1 MTYSLGG
8 GKEVATDHSLR
19 FSLKESV
26 WFQKGQEVEE
36 LLSISLDPDVE
47 IEELEYEVIVR
58 GQLDLTGE
66 YIARQDDSAFS
77 LRDLSPAKSIDYVET
92 REDGVNE
99 LVHSFPLEISIPR
112 NRVKQVEEL
121 YVSIEEFDYELK
133 ENGCL
138 QLLAD
143 VSISGL
149 CEGERIHNEVQE
161 EEVEREPEI
170 TVMNEEEVERAPEIA
185 VVNEEEVEREPEIT
199 VVNEDKT
206 QVEVE
211 EVTVHTESDGWE
223 DYAFEPFQLEAR
235 KEQELE
241 EEVEDLKEH
250 EEEEREEAKETTPQF
265 ELFGRKNFKKEKEKE
280 LQEEVE
286 AAYSQRDENALYLT
300 KLFTK
305 EPEEEFT
312 KLRMYFVQEGDTIE
326 SVAERYET
334 SVQHLHRLNQTD
346 EVYLTAGQIIYIPV
360 PRVKT
365 K

>member
-1 MTYSLGG
+1 MT
-8 GKEVATDHSLR
+8 TDHSLR

-47 IEELEYEVIVR
+47 IEELDHEVIVR

-66 YIARQDDSAFS
+66 YVARQDDSAYS
-77 LRDLSPAKSIDYVET
+77 LRDLSPAKSIDYVEA

-112 NRVKQVEEL
+112 NRVKVIEEL

-143 VSISGL
+143 ISITGL
-149 CEGERIHNEVQE
+149 CDEERIEDE
-161 EEVEREPEI
+161 EEETAYAELEDDAA
-170 TVMNEEEVERAPEIA
+170 EEYETRPT
-185 VVNEEEVEREPEIT
+185 P
-199 VVNEDKT
+199 
-206 QVEVE
+206 QVEE
-211 EVTVHTESDGWE
+211 PAYKESDEWE
-223 DYAFEPFQLEAR
+223 DYAFEPFQLEER
-235 KEQELE
+235 KEQE
-241 EEVEDLKEH
+241 V
-250 EEEEREEAKETTPQF
+250 EEEEIEEHEFVEREEEKETTPQF
-265 ELFGRKNFKKEKEKE
+265 ELFGRKDFKKEKEKKKK
-280 LQEEVE
+280 QEEQE
-286 AAYSQRDENALYLT
+286 EEAYSQRDENALYLT
-300 KLFTK
+300 KIFTK

-326 SVAERYET
+326 SVADRYET
-334 SVQHLHRLNQTD
+334 SVQNLYRVNQTED
-346 EVYLTAGQIIYIPV
+346 IYLTAGQIIYIPV
-360 PRVKT
+360 SRAKA

>member
-47 IEELEYEVIVR
+47 IEELDHEVIVR

-66 YIARQDDSAFS
+66 YVARQDDSAYS

-112 NRVKQVEEL
+112 NRVKVIEEL

-133 ENGCL
+133 EIGCL

-143 VSISGL
+143 ISITGL
-149 CEGERIHNEVQE
+149 CDEERIEDE
-161 EEVEREPEI
+161 EEEKETAYAEL
-170 TVMNEEEVERAPEIA
+170 EVDSAQ
-185 VVNEEEVEREPEIT
+185 
-199 VVNEDKT
+199 EDENRPT
-206 QVEVE
+206 PQVEE
-211 EVTVHTESDGWE
+211 PAYKESDEWE
-223 DYAFEPFQLEAR
+223 DYAFEPFQLEER
-235 KEQELE
+235 KEQE
-241 EEVEDLKEH
+241 V
-250 EEEEREEAKETTPQF
+250 EEEEIEEHEFVEREEEKETTPQF
-265 ELFGRKNFKKEKEKE
+265 ELFGRKDFKKEKAKK
-280 LQEEVE
+280 QEEQE
-286 AAYSQRDENALYLT
+286 EETYSQRDENALYLT

-334 SVQHLHRLNQTD
+334 SVQNLYRVNQTED
-346 EVYLTAGQIIYIPV
+346 IYLTTGQIIYIPV
-360 PRVKT
+360 SRAKA

>member
-66 YIARQDDSAFS
+66 YVARQDDSAFL

-143 VSISGL
+143 ISISGL
-149 CEGERIHNEVQE
+149 CEDERIQNEMQE
-161 EEVEREPEI
+161 EEIEHLEVARI
-170 TVMNEEEVERAPEIA
+170 EEAK
-185 VVNEEEVEREPEIT
+185 VVD
-199 VVNEDKT
+199 EDKAPA
-206 QVEVE
+206 EVE

-223 DYAFEPFQLEAR
+223 DYAFEPFQLEER

-241 EEVEDLKEH
+241 EVEDLEEP
-250 EEEEREEAKETTPQF
+250 EEEEREEVAKETTPQF
-265 ELFGRKNFKKEKEKE
+265 ELFGRKDFKKEKEKKVE
-280 LQEEVE
+280 EEVE
-286 AAYSQRDENALYLT
+286 SAYSQRDENALYLT
-300 KLFTK
+300 KLFSK

-334 SVQHLHRLNQTD
+334 SVQHLHRVNKTD

>member
-47 IEELEYEVIVR
+47 IEELDHEVIVR

-66 YIARQDDSAFS
+66 YVARQDDSAYS

-112 NRVKQVEEL
+112 NRVKVIEEL

-143 VSISGL
+143 ISITGL
-149 CEGERIHNEVQE
+149 CDEERIEDEEEETAYAELEVDSAQE
-161 EEVEREPEI
+161 EENRP
-170 TVMNEEEVERAPEIA
+170 TPH
-185 VVNEEEVEREPEIT
+185 
-199 VVNEDKT
+199 
-206 QVEVE
+206 VE
-211 EVTVHTESDGWE
+211 EPAYKESDEWE
-223 DYAFEPFQLEAR
+223 DYAFEPFQLEER
-235 KEQELE
+235 KEQE
-241 EEVEDLKEH
+241 V
-250 EEEEREEAKETTPQF
+250 EEEEIEEHEFVEREEDIETTPQF
-265 ELFGRKNFKKEKEKE
+265 ELFGRKDFKKEHAKK
-280 LQEEVE
+280 QEEQE
-286 AAYSQRDENALYLT
+286 EETYSQRDENALYLT

-334 SVQHLHRLNQTD
+334 SVQNLYRVNQTED
-346 EVYLTAGQIIYIPV
+346 IYLTTGQIIYIPV
-360 PRVKT
+360 SRAKA

>member
-1 MTYSLGG
+1 M
-8 GKEVATDHSLR
+8 AADHSLR

-47 IEELEYEVIVR
+47 IEELDHEVIVR

-66 YIARQDDSAFS
+66 YVARKDDSAYS
-77 LRDLSPAKSIDYVET
+77 LRELSSAKSIDYVET

-112 NRVKQVEEL
+112 NRVKVIEEL

-143 VSISGL
+143 ISITGL
-149 CEGERIHNEVQE
+149 CDEERS
-161 EEVEREPEI
+161 
-170 TVMNEEEVERAPEIA
+170 
-185 VVNEEEVEREPEIT
+185 
-199 VVNEDKT
+199 ED
-206 QVEVE
+206 EVE
-211 EVTVHTESDGWE
+211 EEETVYAELEEDSAQEDENRPVPHVEEPAYKESDEWE
-223 DYAFEPFQLEAR
+223 DYAFEPFQLEER

-241 EEVEDLKEH
+241 EEKIEEH
-250 EEEEREEAKETTPQF
+250 EFVEREEGQETTPQF
-265 ELFGRKNFKKEKEKE
+265 ELFGRKDFKKEKAKK
-280 LQEEVE
+280 QEEQE
-286 AAYSQRDENALYLT
+286 EEYSQRDENALYLT

-326 SVAERYET
+326 SIADRYET
-334 SVQHLHRLNQTD
+334 SVQNLYRVNQTED
-346 EVYLTAGQIIYIPV
+346 IFLNTGQIIYIPV
-360 PRVKT
+360 SRVKT

>member
-8 GKEVATDHSLR
+8 GKEVAADHSLR

-47 IEELEYEVIVR
+47 IEELDHEVIVR

-66 YIARQDDSAFS
+66 YVARQDDSAYS

-112 NRVKQVEEL
+112 NRVKVIEEL

-143 VSISGL
+143 ISITGL
-149 CEGERIHNEVQE
+149 CDEERS
-161 EEVEREPEI
+161 
-170 TVMNEEEVERAPEIA
+170 
-185 VVNEEEVEREPEIT
+185 
-199 VVNEDKT
+199 ED
-206 QVEVE
+206 EVE
-211 EVTVHTESDGWE
+211 EEEEETVYAELEEDSAQEDENRPAPHVEEPAYKESDEWE
-223 DYAFEPFQLEAR
+223 DYAFEPFQLEER

-241 EEVEDLKEH
+241 EEKIEEH
-250 EEEEREEAKETTPQF
+250 EFVEREEEQETTPQF
-265 ELFGRKNFKKEKEKE
+265 ELFGRKDFKKEKAKK
-280 LQEEVE
+280 QEEQE
-286 AAYSQRDENALYLT
+286 EEYSQRDENALYLT

-326 SVAERYET
+326 SIADRYET
-334 SVQHLHRLNQTD
+334 SVQNLYRVNQTED
-346 EVYLTAGQIIYIPV
+346 IFLNTGQIIYIPV
-360 PRVKT
+360 SRVKT

>member
-47 IEELEYEVIVR
+47 IEELDHEVIVR

-66 YIARQDDSAFS
+66 YVARQDDSAYS

-112 NRVKQVEEL
+112 NRVKVIEEL

-143 VSISGL
+143 ISITGL
-149 CEGERIHNEVQE
+149 CDEERIEDE
-161 EEVEREPEI
+161 EE
-170 TVMNEEEVERAPEIA
+170 EEETAYAEL
-185 VVNEEEVEREPEIT
+185 EEDSAQEYETRPT
-199 VVNEDKT
+199 P
-206 QVEVE
+206 QVEE
-211 EVTVHTESDGWE
+211 PAYKESDEWE
-223 DYAFEPFQLEAR
+223 DYAFEPFQLEER
-235 KEQELE
+235 KEQE
-241 EEVEDLKEH
+241 V
-250 EEEEREEAKETTPQF
+250 EEEEIEEHEFVEREEEQETTPQF
-265 ELFGRKNFKKEKEKE
+265 ELFGRKDFKKEKAKK
-280 LQEEVE
+280 QEEQE
-286 AAYSQRDENALYLT
+286 EETYSQRDENALYLT

-326 SVAERYET
+326 SVADRYET
-334 SVQHLHRLNQTD
+334 SVQNLYRVNQTED
-346 EVYLTAGQIIYIPV
+346 IYLTAGQIIYIPV
-360 PRVKT
+360 SRAKA

>member
-1 MTYSLGG
+1 M
-8 GKEVATDHSLR
+8 AADHSLR

-26 WFQKGQEVEE
+26 WFQKGQEVDE

-47 IEELEYEVIVR
+47 IEELDHEVIVR

-66 YIARQDDSAFS
+66 YVARQDDSAYS
-77 LRDLSPAKSIDYVET
+77 LRELSPAKSIDYVET
-92 REDGVNE
+92 KEDGVNE

-112 NRVKQVEEL
+112 NRVKVIEEL

-143 VSISGL
+143 ISITGL
-149 CEGERIHNEVQE
+149 CDEERSEDE
-161 EEVEREPEI
+161 EE
-170 TVMNEEEVERAPEIA
+170 TVYADLEEDSAQEDENRPAPH
-185 VVNEEEVEREPEIT
+185 
-199 VVNEDKT
+199 
-206 QVEVE
+206 VE
-211 EVTVHTESDGWE
+211 EPKYKESDEWE
-223 DYAFEPFQLEAR
+223 DYAFEPFQLEER

-241 EEVEDLKEH
+241 EEKIEEH
-250 EEEEREEAKETTPQF
+250 EFVEREEEQETTPQF
-265 ELFGRKNFKKEKEKE
+265 ELFGRKDFKKEKAKK
-280 LQEEVE
+280 QEEQE
-286 AAYSQRDENALYLT
+286 EEYSQRDENALYLT

-326 SVAERYET
+326 SIADRYET
-334 SVQHLHRLNQTD
+334 SVQNLYRVNQTED
-346 EVYLTAGQIIYIPV
+346 IFLNTGQIIYIPV
-360 PRVKT
+360 SRVKA

>member
-47 IEELEYEVIVR
+47 IEELDHEVIVR

-66 YIARQDDSAFS
+66 YVARQDDSAYS

-112 NRVKQVEEL
+112 NRVKVIEEL

-143 VSISGL
+143 ISITGL
-149 CEGERIHNEVQE
+149 CDEERIEDE
-161 EEVEREPEI
+161 EE
-170 TVMNEEEVERAPEIA
+170 EEETAYAEL
-185 VVNEEEVEREPEIT
+185 EVDSAQ
-199 VVNEDKT
+199 EDENRPT
-206 QVEVE
+206 PQVEE
-211 EVTVHTESDGWE
+211 PAYKESDEWE
-223 DYAFEPFQLEAR
+223 DYAFEPFQLEER
-235 KEQELE
+235 KEQE
-241 EEVEDLKEH
+241 V
-250 EEEEREEAKETTPQF
+250 EEEEIEEHEFVEREEEKETTPQF
-265 ELFGRKNFKKEKEKE
+265 ELFGRKDFKKEKAKKLEE
-280 LQEEVE
+280 QEEE
-286 AAYSQRDENALYLT
+286 TYSQRDENALYLT

-334 SVQHLHRLNQTD
+334 SVQNLYRVNQTED
-346 EVYLTAGQIIYIPV
+346 IYLTTGQIIYIPV
-360 PRVKT
+360 SRAKA

>member
-47 IEELEYEVIVR
+47 IEELDHEVIVR

-66 YIARQDDSAFS
+66 YVARQDDSAYS

-112 NRVKQVEEL
+112 NRVKVIEEL

-143 VSISGL
+143 ISITGL
-149 CEGERIHNEVQE
+149 CDEERIEDE
-161 EEVEREPEI
+161 EE
-170 TVMNEEEVERAPEIA
+170 EEETAYAEL
-185 VVNEEEVEREPEIT
+185 
-199 VVNEDKT
+199 EDDSAQEDENRPT
-206 QVEVE
+206 PQVEE
-211 EVTVHTESDGWE
+211 PAYKESDEWE
-223 DYAFEPFQLEAR
+223 DYAFEPFQLEER
-235 KEQELE
+235 KEQE
-241 EEVEDLKEH
+241 V
-250 EEEEREEAKETTPQF
+250 EEEEIEEHEFVEREEEKETTPQF
-265 ELFGRKNFKKEKEKE
+265 ELFGRKDFKKEKAKK
-280 LQEEVE
+280 QEEQE
-286 AAYSQRDENALYLT
+286 EETYSQRDENALYLT

-334 SVQHLHRLNQTD
+334 SVQNLYRVNQTED
-346 EVYLTAGQIIYIPV
+346 IYLTTGQIIYIPV
-360 PRVKT
+360 SRAKA

>member
-36 LLSISLDPDVE
+36 LLAISLDPDVE
-47 IEELEYEVIVR
+47 IEELDHEVIVR

-66 YIARQDDSAFS
+66 YVARQDDSAYS

-92 REDGVNE
+92 REDGINE

-112 NRVKQVEEL
+112 NRVKVIEEL

-143 VSISGL
+143 ISITGL
-149 CEGERIHNEVQE
+149 CDEERIEDE
-161 EEVEREPEI
+161 EE
-170 TVMNEEEVERAPEIA
+170 EEEKETAYAEL
-185 VVNEEEVEREPEIT
+185 EVDSAQ
-199 VVNEDKT
+199 EDENRPT
-206 QVEVE
+206 PQVEE
-211 EVTVHTESDGWE
+211 PAYKESDEWE
-223 DYAFEPFQLEAR
+223 DYAFEPFKLEER
-235 KEQELE
+235 KEQE
-241 EEVEDLKEH
+241 V
-250 EEEEREEAKETTPQF
+250 EEEEIEEHEFVEREEEKETTPQF
-265 ELFGRKNFKKEKEKE
+265 ELFGRKDFKKEKAKK
-280 LQEEVE
+280 QEEQE
-286 AAYSQRDENALYLT
+286 EETYSQRDENALYLT

-334 SVQHLHRLNQTD
+334 SVQNLYRVNQTED
-346 EVYLTAGQIIYIPV
+346 IYLTTGQIIYIPV
-360 PRVKT
+360 PRAKA

>member
-47 IEELEYEVIVR
+47 IEELDHEVIVR

-66 YIARQDDSAFS
+66 YVARQDDSAYS
-77 LRDLSPAKSIDYVET
+77 LRELSPAKAIDYVET
-92 REDGVNE
+92 RADGVNE

-112 NRVKQVEEL
+112 NRVKVIEEL
-121 YVSIEEFDYELK
+121 YVSIEEFDYELR

-143 VSISGL
+143 ISITGL
-149 CEGERIHNEVQE
+149 CDEERTEDE
-161 EEVEREPEI
+161 EEE
-170 TVMNEEEVERAPEIA
+170 TVYAELEADSAEEDESRPAPHEEVPAY
-185 VVNEEEVEREPEIT
+185 
-199 VVNEDKT
+199 K
-206 QVEVE
+206 
-211 EVTVHTESDGWE
+211 ESDGWE
-223 DYAFEPFQLEAR
+223 DYAFEPFQLEER
-235 KEQELE
+235 KEQEI
-241 EEVEDLKEH
+241 
-250 EEEEREEAKETTPQF
+250 EEEELEEHELVEREEEQEKTPQF
-265 ELFGRKNFKKEKEKE
+265 ELFGRKNFKKEKAKK
-280 LQEEVE
+280 QEEPE
-286 AAYSQRDENALYLT
+286 EEAYSQRDENALYLT

-334 SVQHLHRLNQTD
+334 TVQSLYRVNQSED
-346 EVYLTAGQIIYIPV
+346 IYLTTGQIIYIPV
-360 PRVKT
+360 SKATVK
-365 K
+365 

>member
-1 MTYSLGG
+1 M
-8 GKEVATDHSLR
+8 ATDHSLR

-47 IEELEYEVIVR
+47 IEELDHEVIVR

-66 YIARQDDSAFS
+66 YVARQDDSAYS

-112 NRVKQVEEL
+112 NRVKVIEEL

-143 VSISGL
+143 ISITGL
-149 CEGERIHNEVQE
+149 CDEERIEDEEEETAYAELEVDSVQE
-161 EEVEREPEI
+161 DENRPTPYLEEP
-170 TVMNEEEVERAPEIA
+170 AY
-185 VVNEEEVEREPEIT
+185 
-199 VVNEDKT
+199 K
-206 QVEVE
+206 
-211 EVTVHTESDGWE
+211 ESDEWE
-223 DYAFEPFQLEAR
+223 DYAFEPFQLEER
-235 KEQELE
+235 KEQEVE
-241 EEVEDLKEH
+241 EEGIEEH
-250 EEEEREEAKETTPQF
+250 EFVAREEEKETTPQF
-265 ELFGRKNFKKEKEKE
+265 ELFGRKDFKKEKAKK
-280 LQEEVE
+280 QEEQE
-286 AAYSQRDENALYLT
+286 EETYSQRDENALYLT

-326 SVAERYET
+326 SVADRYET
-334 SVQHLHRLNQTD
+334 SVQNLYRVNQTED
-346 EVYLTAGQIIYIPV
+346 IYLTTGQIIYIPV
-360 PRVKT
+360 SRT
-365 K
+365 KAK

>member
-47 IEELEYEVIVR
+47 IEELDHEVIVR

-66 YIARQDDSAFS
+66 YVARQDDSAYS

-112 NRVKQVEEL
+112 NRVKVIEEL

-143 VSISGL
+143 ISITGL
-149 CEGERIHNEVQE
+149 CDEERIEDEEEEEETAYAELEVDSAQE
-161 EEVEREPEI
+161 EENRP
-170 TVMNEEEVERAPEIA
+170 TPH
-185 VVNEEEVEREPEIT
+185 
-199 VVNEDKT
+199 
-206 QVEVE
+206 VE
-211 EVTVHTESDGWE
+211 EPAYKESDEWE
-223 DYAFEPFQLEAR
+223 DYAFEPFQLEER
-235 KEQELE
+235 KEQE
-241 EEVEDLKEH
+241 V
-250 EEEEREEAKETTPQF
+250 EEEEIEEHEFVEREEDIETTPQF
-265 ELFGRKNFKKEKEKE
+265 ELFGRKDFKKEHAKK
-280 LQEEVE
+280 QEEQE
-286 AAYSQRDENALYLT
+286 EETYSQRDENALYLT

-334 SVQHLHRLNQTD
+334 SVQNLYRVNQTED
-346 EVYLTAGQIIYIPV
+346 IYLTTGQIIYIPV
-360 PRVKT
+360 SRAKA

>member
-1 MTYSLGG
+1 M
-8 GKEVATDHSLR
+8 ATDHSLR

-47 IEELEYEVIVR
+47 IEELDHEVIVR

-66 YIARQDDSAFS
+66 YVARQDDSAYS

-112 NRVKQVEEL
+112 NRVKVIEEL

-143 VSISGL
+143 ISITGL
-149 CEGERIHNEVQE
+149 CDEERIEYE
-161 EEVEREPEI
+161 EEETAYAEL
-170 TVMNEEEVERAPEIA
+170 
-185 VVNEEEVEREPEIT
+185 
-199 VVNEDKT
+199 EDDSEQEDENRPT
-206 QVEVE
+206 PQVEE
-211 EVTVHTESDGWE
+211 PAYKESDEWE
-223 DYAFEPFQLEAR
+223 DYAFEPFQLEER
-235 KEQELE
+235 KEQE
-241 EEVEDLKEH
+241 V
-250 EEEEREEAKETTPQF
+250 EEEEIEEHEFVEREEEKETTPQF
-265 ELFGRKNFKKEKEKE
+265 ELFGRKDFKKEKAKK
-280 LQEEVE
+280 QEEQE
-286 AAYSQRDENALYLT
+286 EETYSQRDENALYLT

-334 SVQHLHRLNQTD
+334 SVQNLYRVNQTED
-346 EVYLTAGQIIYIPV
+346 IYLTTGQIIYIPV
-360 PRVKT
+360 SRAKA

>member
-8 GKEVATDHSLR
+8 GKEVTTDHSLR

-47 IEELEYEVIVR
+47 IEELDYEVIVR

-66 YIARQDDSAFS
+66 YVARQDDSEFS
-77 LRDLSPAKSIDYVET
+77 FRELSPAKAIDYVET

-112 NRVKQVEEL
+112 NRVKQIEEL

-143 VSISGL
+143 ISISGL
-149 CEGERIHNEVQE
+149 CDEERVPDEM
-161 EEVEREPEI
+161 EEVEIEYAEVKREQEI
-170 TVMNEEEVERAPEIA
+170 KAIDEEKTSVEA
-185 VVNEEEVEREPEIT
+185 
-199 VVNEDKT
+199 
-206 QVEVE
+206 E
-211 EVTVHTESDGWE
+211 EVTLYTESNGWE
-223 DYAFEPFQLEAR
+223 DYAFEPFQLEER

-241 EEVEDLKEH
+241 EEAEQET
-250 EEEEREEAKETTPQF
+250 EQEEREKEQEVTPQF
-265 ELFGRKNFKKEKEKE
+265 ELFGRKGFKKEQVEKVKEE
-280 LQEEVE
+280 QEEPS
-286 AAYSQRDENALYLT
+286 YSQRDENALYLT

-305 EPEEEFT
+305 EPQEEFT

-334 SVQHLHRLNQTD
+334 SVQHLHRINQTD
-346 EVYLTAGQIIYIPV
+346 DIYLTAGQVIYIPV
-360 PRVKT
+360 SKAKVK
-365 K
+365 

>member
-8 GKEVATDHSLR
+8 GKEVAIDHSLR

-47 IEELEYEVIVR
+47 IEELDHEVIVR

-66 YIARQDDSAFS
+66 YVARQDDSAYS
-77 LRDLSPAKSIDYVET
+77 LRELSPAKSIDYVET

-112 NRVKQVEEL
+112 NRVKVIEEL

-143 VSISGL
+143 ISITGL
-149 CEGERIHNEVQE
+149 CDEERIEDE
-161 EEVEREPEI
+161 EEETAYAELEVDSA
-170 TVMNEEEVERAPEIA
+170 EEDENRPT
-185 VVNEEEVEREPEIT
+185 PH
-199 VVNEDKT
+199 
-206 QVEVE
+206 VE
-211 EVTVHTESDGWE
+211 EPAYKESDEWE
-223 DYAFEPFQLEAR
+223 DYAFEPFQLEER
-235 KEQELE
+235 KEQE
-241 EEVEDLKEH
+241 V
-250 EEEEREEAKETTPQF
+250 EEEELEEYEFAGREEEQETTPQF
-265 ELFGRKNFKKEKEKE
+265 ELFGRKDFKKEKAKK
-280 LQEEVE
+280 QEEQEE

-300 KLFTK
+300 KIFTK

-334 SVQHLHRLNQTD
+334 SIQNLYRVNQTED
-346 EVYLTAGQIIYIPV
+346 IYLTTGQIIYIPV
-360 PRVKT
+360 SKA
-365 K
+365 KAK

>member
-47 IEELEYEVIVR
+47 IEELDHEVIVR

-66 YIARQDDSAFS
+66 YVARQDDSAYS

-112 NRVKQVEEL
+112 NRVKVIEEL

-143 VSISGL
+143 ISITGL
-149 CEGERIHNEVQE
+149 CDEERIEDE
-161 EEVEREPEI
+161 EEETAYVEL
-170 TVMNEEEVERAPEIA
+170 EVDSAQ
-185 VVNEEEVEREPEIT
+185 
-199 VVNEDKT
+199 EDENRPT
-206 QVEVE
+206 PQVEE
-211 EVTVHTESDGWE
+211 PAYKESDEWE
-223 DYAFEPFQLEAR
+223 DYAFEPFQLEER
-235 KEQELE
+235 KEQE
-241 EEVEDLKEH
+241 V
-250 EEEEREEAKETTPQF
+250 EEEEIEEHEFVEREEEKETTPQF
-265 ELFGRKNFKKEKEKE
+265 ELFGRKDFKKEKAKK
-280 LQEEVE
+280 QEEQE
-286 AAYSQRDENALYLT
+286 EETYSQRDENALYLT

-334 SVQHLHRLNQTD
+334 SVQNLYRVNQTED
-346 EVYLTAGQIIYIPV
+346 IYLTTGQIIYIPV
-360 PRVKT
+360 SRAKA

>member
-47 IEELEYEVIVR
+47 IEELDHEVIVR

-66 YIARQDDSAFS
+66 YVARQDDSAYS

-112 NRVKQVEEL
+112 NRVKVIEEL

-143 VSISGL
+143 ISITGL
-149 CEGERIHNEVQE
+149 CDEERIEDE
-161 EEVEREPEI
+161 EEEAAYTELE
-170 TVMNEEEVERAPEIA
+170 ADSA
-185 VVNEEEVEREPEIT
+185 Q
-199 VVNEDKT
+199 ED
-206 QVEVE
+206 ENRPAMHVE
-211 EVTVHTESDGWE
+211 EPVYKESDEWE
-223 DYAFEPFQLEAR
+223 DYAFEPFQLEER
-235 KEQELE
+235 KEQE
-241 EEVEDLKEH
+241 V
-250 EEEEREEAKETTPQF
+250 EEEEIEEHEFVEREEEKESTPQF
-265 ELFGRKNFKKEKEKE
+265 ELFGRKDFKKEKAKK
-280 LQEEVE
+280 QEEQE
-286 AAYSQRDENALYLT
+286 EETYSQRDENALYLT
-300 KLFTK
+300 KIFTK

-326 SVAERYET
+326 SVADRYET
-334 SVQHLHRLNQTD
+334 SVQNLYRVNQTED
-346 EVYLTAGQIIYIPV
+346 IYLTAGQIIYIPV
-360 PRVKT
+360 SRAKA

>member
-8 GKEVATDHSLR
+8 GKEVAADHSLR

-26 WFQKGQEVEE
+26 WFQKGQEVDE

-47 IEELEYEVIVR
+47 IEELDHEVIVR

-66 YIARQDDSAFS
+66 YVARQDDSAYS
-77 LRDLSPAKSIDYVET
+77 LRELSPAKSIDYVET

-112 NRVKQVEEL
+112 NRVKVIEEL

-143 VSISGL
+143 ISITGL
-149 CEGERIHNEVQE
+149 CDEERSEDE
-161 EEVEREPEI
+161 EE
-170 TVMNEEEVERAPEIA
+170 TVYADLEEDSAQEDENRPAPH
-185 VVNEEEVEREPEIT
+185 
-199 VVNEDKT
+199 
-206 QVEVE
+206 VE
-211 EVTVHTESDGWE
+211 EPTYKESDEWE
-223 DYAFEPFQLEAR
+223 DYAFEPFQLEER

-241 EEVEDLKEH
+241 EEKIEEH
-250 EEEEREEAKETTPQF
+250 EFVEREEEQETTPQF
-265 ELFGRKNFKKEKEKE
+265 ELFGRKDFKKEKAKK
-280 LQEEVE
+280 QEEQE
-286 AAYSQRDENALYLT
+286 EEYSQRDENALYLT

-326 SVAERYET
+326 SIADRYET
-334 SVQHLHRLNQTD
+334 SVQNLYRVNQTED
-346 EVYLTAGQIIYIPV
+346 IFLNMGQIIYIPV
-360 PRVKT
+360 SRVKA

>member
-47 IEELEYEVIVR
+47 IEELDHEVIVR

-66 YIARQDDSAFS
+66 YVARQDDSAYS

-112 NRVKQVEEL
+112 NRVKVIEEL

-143 VSISGL
+143 ISITGL
-149 CEGERIHNEVQE
+149 CDEERIEDE
-161 EEVEREPEI
+161 EE
-170 TVMNEEEVERAPEIA
+170 EEETAYVEL
-185 VVNEEEVEREPEIT
+185 EVDSAQ
-199 VVNEDKT
+199 EDENRPT
-206 QVEVE
+206 PQVEE
-211 EVTVHTESDGWE
+211 PAYKESDEWE
-223 DYAFEPFQLEAR
+223 DYAFEPFQLEER
-235 KEQELE
+235 KEQE
-241 EEVEDLKEH
+241 V
-250 EEEEREEAKETTPQF
+250 EEEEIEEHEFVEREEEKETTPQF
-265 ELFGRKNFKKEKEKE
+265 ELFGRKDFKKEKAKK
-280 LQEEVE
+280 QEEQE
-286 AAYSQRDENALYLT
+286 EETYSQRDENALYLT

-334 SVQHLHRLNQTD
+334 SVQNLYRVNQTED
-346 EVYLTAGQIIYIPV
+346 IYLTTGQIIYIPV
-360 PRVKT
+360 SRAKA

>member
-47 IEELEYEVIVR
+47 IEELDHEVIVR

-66 YIARQDDSAFS
+66 YVARQDDSDYS

-112 NRVKQVEEL
+112 NRVKVIEEL

-143 VSISGL
+143 ISITGL
-149 CEGERIHNEVQE
+149 CDEERIEDE
-161 EEVEREPEI
+161 EEETAYAEL
-170 TVMNEEEVERAPEIA
+170 
-185 VVNEEEVEREPEIT
+185 
-199 VVNEDKT
+199 EDDSAQEYET
-206 QVEVE
+206 RPTPQVEE
-211 EVTVHTESDGWE
+211 PAYKESDEWE
-223 DYAFEPFQLEAR
+223 DYAFEPFQLEER
-235 KEQELE
+235 KEQE
-241 EEVEDLKEH
+241 V
-250 EEEEREEAKETTPQF
+250 EEEEIEEHEFVEREEEKETTPQF
-265 ELFGRKNFKKEKEKE
+265 ELFGRKDFKKEQAKKQEV
-280 LQEEVE
+280 QEEE
-286 AAYSQRDENALYLT
+286 TYSQRDENALYLT

-334 SVQHLHRLNQTD
+334 SVQNLYRVNQTED
-346 EVYLTAGQIIYIPV
+346 IYLTTGQIIYIPV
-360 PRVKT
+360 SRAKT

>member
-1 MTYSLGG
+1 M
-8 GKEVATDHSLR
+8 ATDHSLR

-47 IEELEYEVIVR
+47 IEELDYEVIVR

-66 YIARQDDSAFS
+66 YVAKQDDSAFS
-77 LRDLSPAKSIDYVET
+77 LRELSPAKSIDYVET

-112 NRVKQVEEL
+112 NRVKHIEEL

-143 VSISGL
+143 ISISGL
-149 CEGERIHNEVQE
+149 YDEERVEEEAEAEEKQ
-161 EEVEREPEI
+161 EEVEREQ
-170 TVMNEEEVERAPEIA
+170 EVIA
-185 VVNEEEVEREPEIT
+185 VDEM
-199 VVNEDKT
+199 KT
-206 QVEVE
+206 PVPMEVE
-211 EVTVHTESDGWE
+211 EVPVHTEKDGWE
-223 DYAFEPFQLEAR
+223 DYAFEPFQLEER

-241 EEVEDLKEH
+241 EEEKDVQEVEEPI
-250 EEEEREEAKETTPQF
+250 EPIETKETAPQF
-265 ELFGRKNFKKEKEKE
+265 ELFGRKDFKKEKAKK
-280 LQEEVE
+280 LPEEE
-286 AAYSQRDENALYLT
+286 EETTYSQRDENALYLT

-312 KLRMYFVQEGDTIE
+312 KVRMYFVQEGDTIE

-334 SVQHLHRLNQTD
+334 SVQHLHRVNQTD
-346 EVYLTAGQIIYIPV
+346 DIYLTAGQVIYIPV
-360 PRVKT
+360 SKVKT

>member
-8 GKEVATDHSLR
+8 GKEVAADHSLR

-26 WFQKGQEVEE
+26 WFQKGQEVDE

-47 IEELEYEVIVR
+47 IEELDHEVIVR

-66 YIARQDDSAFS
+66 YVARQDDSAYS
-77 LRDLSPAKSIDYVET
+77 LRELSPAKSIDYVET

-112 NRVKQVEEL
+112 NRVKVIEEL

-143 VSISGL
+143 ISITGL
-149 CEGERIHNEVQE
+149 CDEERSEDE
-161 EEVEREPEI
+161 EE
-170 TVMNEEEVERAPEIA
+170 TVYADLEEDSAQEDENRPAPH
-185 VVNEEEVEREPEIT
+185 
-199 VVNEDKT
+199 
-206 QVEVE
+206 VE
-211 EVTVHTESDGWE
+211 EPKYKESDEWE
-223 DYAFEPFQLEAR
+223 DYAFEPFQLEER
-235 KEQELE
+235 KEEELE
-241 EEVEDLKEH
+241 EEKIEEH
-250 EEEEREEAKETTPQF
+250 EFVEREEEQETTPQF
-265 ELFGRKNFKKEKEKE
+265 ELFGRKDFKKEKAKK
-280 LQEEVE
+280 QEEQE
-286 AAYSQRDENALYLT
+286 EEYSQRDENALYLT

-326 SVAERYET
+326 SIADRYET
-334 SVQHLHRLNQTD
+334 SVQNLYRVNQTED
-346 EVYLTAGQIIYIPV
+346 IFLNTGQIIYIPV
-360 PRVKT
+360 SRVKA

>member
-8 GKEVATDHSLR
+8 GKEVAADHSLR

-26 WFQKGQEVEE
+26 WFQKGQEVDE

-47 IEELEYEVIVR
+47 IEELDHEVIVR

-66 YIARQDDSAFS
+66 YVAQKDDSAYS
-77 LRDLSPAKSIDYVET
+77 LRELSPAKSIDYVET

-112 NRVKQVEEL
+112 NRVKVIEEL

-143 VSISGL
+143 ISITGL
-149 CEGERIHNEVQE
+149 CDEERSEDEAE
-161 EEVEREPEI
+161 EEE
-170 TVMNEEEVERAPEIA
+170 TVYAELEEDSAQEDENRPAPH
-185 VVNEEEVEREPEIT
+185 
-199 VVNEDKT
+199 
-206 QVEVE
+206 VE
-211 EVTVHTESDGWE
+211 EPTYKESDEWE
-223 DYAFEPFQLEAR
+223 DYAFEPFQLEER

-241 EEVEDLKEH
+241 EEKIEEH
-250 EEEEREEAKETTPQF
+250 EFVEREAEQETTPQF
-265 ELFGRKNFKKEKEKE
+265 ELFGRKDFKKEKAKK
-280 LQEEVE
+280 QEEQE
-286 AAYSQRDENALYLT
+286 EEYSQRDENALYLT

-326 SVAERYET
+326 SIAERYET
-334 SVQHLHRLNQTD
+334 SVQNVYRVNQTED
-346 EVYLTAGQIIYIPV
+346 IFLNTGQIIYIPV
-360 PRVKT
+360 SRVKA

>member
-47 IEELEYEVIVR
+47 IEELDHEVIVK

-66 YIARQDDSAFS
+66 YVARQDDSAYS

-112 NRVKQVEEL
+112 NRVKVIEEL

-143 VSISGL
+143 ISITGL
-149 CEGERIHNEVQE
+149 CDEERIEDE
-161 EEVEREPEI
+161 EEEKETAYAEL
-170 TVMNEEEVERAPEIA
+170 EVDSAQ
-185 VVNEEEVEREPEIT
+185 
-199 VVNEDKT
+199 EDENRPT
-206 QVEVE
+206 PQVEE
-211 EVTVHTESDGWE
+211 PAYKESDEWE
-223 DYAFEPFQLEAR
+223 DYAFEPFQLEER
-235 KEQELE
+235 KEQE
-241 EEVEDLKEH
+241 V
-250 EEEEREEAKETTPQF
+250 EEEEIEEHEFVEREEEKETTPQF
-265 ELFGRKNFKKEKEKE
+265 ELFGRKDFKKEKAKK
-280 LQEEVE
+280 QEEQE
-286 AAYSQRDENALYLT
+286 EETYSQRDENALYLT

-334 SVQHLHRLNQTD
+334 SVQNLYRVNQTED
-346 EVYLTAGQIIYIPV
+346 IYLTTGQIIYIPV
-360 PRVKT
+360 SRAKA

>member
-47 IEELEYEVIVR
+47 IEELDHEVIVR

-66 YIARQDDSAFS
+66 YVARQDDSAYS

-112 NRVKQVEEL
+112 NRVKVIEEL

-143 VSISGL
+143 ISITGL
-149 CEGERIHNEVQE
+149 CDEERIEDE
-161 EEVEREPEI
+161 EEETAYAELEDDSA
-170 TVMNEEEVERAPEIA
+170 EEYETRPT
-185 VVNEEEVEREPEIT
+185 PH
-199 VVNEDKT
+199 
-206 QVEVE
+206 VE
-211 EVTVHTESDGWE
+211 EPTYKESDEWE
-223 DYAFEPFQLEAR
+223 DYAFEPFQLEER
-235 KEQELE
+235 KEQE
-241 EEVEDLKEH
+241 V
-250 EEEEREEAKETTPQF
+250 EEEEIEEHEFVEREEEKETTPQF
-265 ELFGRKNFKKEKEKE
+265 ELFGRKDFKKEKEKKKK
-280 LQEEVE
+280 QEEQE
-286 AAYSQRDENALYLT
+286 EEAYSQRDENALYLT

-326 SVAERYET
+326 SVADRYET
-334 SVQHLHRLNQTD
+334 SVQNLYRVNQTED
-346 EVYLTAGQIIYIPV
+346 IYLTAGQIIYIPV
-360 PRVKT
+360 SRAKA

>member
-1 MTYSLGG
+1 M
-8 GKEVATDHSLR
+8 ATDHSLR

-47 IEELEYEVIVR
+47 IEELDHEVIVR

-66 YIARQDDSAFS
+66 YVARQDDSAYS
-77 LRDLSPAKSIDYVET
+77 LRDLSSAKSIDYVET

-112 NRVKQVEEL
+112 NRVKVIEEL

-143 VSISGL
+143 ISITGL
-149 CEGERIHNEVQE
+149 CDEERIEDE
-161 EEVEREPEI
+161 EEEKETAYAEL
-170 TVMNEEEVERAPEIA
+170 EVDSAQ
-185 VVNEEEVEREPEIT
+185 
-199 VVNEDKT
+199 EDENRPT
-206 QVEVE
+206 PQVEE
-211 EVTVHTESDGWE
+211 PAYKESDEWE
-223 DYAFEPFQLEAR
+223 DYAFEPFQLEER
-235 KEQELE
+235 KEQE
-241 EEVEDLKEH
+241 V
-250 EEEEREEAKETTPQF
+250 EEEEIEEHEFVEREEEKETTPQF
-265 ELFGRKNFKKEKEKE
+265 ELFGRKDFKKEKAKK
-280 LQEEVE
+280 QEEQE
-286 AAYSQRDENALYLT
+286 EETYSQRDENALYLT

-334 SVQHLHRLNQTD
+334 SVQNLYRVNQTED
-346 EVYLTAGQIIYIPV
+346 IYLTTGQIIYIPV
-360 PRVKT
+360 SRAKA

>member
-1 MTYSLGG
+1 M
-8 GKEVATDHSLR
+8 ATDHSLR

-47 IEELEYEVIVR
+47 IEELDHEVIVR

-66 YIARQDDSAFS
+66 YVARQDDSAYS

-112 NRVKQVEEL
+112 NRVKVIEEL

-143 VSISGL
+143 ISITGL
-149 CEGERIHNEVQE
+149 CDEERIEDE
-161 EEVEREPEI
+161 EEETAYAEL
-170 TVMNEEEVERAPEIA
+170 
-185 VVNEEEVEREPEIT
+185 
-199 VVNEDKT
+199 EDDSEQEDENRPT
-206 QVEVE
+206 PQVEE
-211 EVTVHTESDGWE
+211 PAYKESDEWE
-223 DYAFEPFQLEAR
+223 DYAFEPFQLEER
-235 KEQELE
+235 KEQE
-241 EEVEDLKEH
+241 V
-250 EEEEREEAKETTPQF
+250 EEEEIEEHEFVEREEEKETTPQF
-265 ELFGRKNFKKEKEKE
+265 ELFGRKDFKKEKVKK
-280 LQEEVE
+280 QEEQE
-286 AAYSQRDENALYLT
+286 EETYSQRDENALYLT

-334 SVQHLHRLNQTD
+334 SVQNLYRVNQTED
-346 EVYLTAGQIIYIPV
+346 IYLTTGQIIYIPV
-360 PRVKT
+360 SRAKA

>member
-47 IEELEYEVIVR
+47 IEELDHEVIVR

-66 YIARQDDSAFS
+66 YVARQDDSAYS
-77 LRDLSPAKSIDYVET
+77 LRDLSPAKSINYVET

-112 NRVKQVEEL
+112 NRVKVIEEL

-143 VSISGL
+143 ISITGL
-149 CEGERIHNEVQE
+149 CDEERIEDE
-161 EEVEREPEI
+161 EEEKETAYAEL
-170 TVMNEEEVERAPEIA
+170 EVDSAQ
-185 VVNEEEVEREPEIT
+185 
-199 VVNEDKT
+199 EDENRPT
-206 QVEVE
+206 PQVEE
-211 EVTVHTESDGWE
+211 PAYKESDEWE
-223 DYAFEPFQLEAR
+223 DYAFEPFQLEER
-235 KEQELE
+235 KEQEVE
-241 EEVEDLKEH
+241 EEEIEEHEFVEH
-250 EEEEREEAKETTPQF
+250 EEEKETTPQF
-265 ELFGRKNFKKEKEKE
+265 ELFGRKDFKKEKAKK
-280 LQEEVE
+280 QEEQE
-286 AAYSQRDENALYLT
+286 EETYSQRDENALYLT

-334 SVQHLHRLNQTD
+334 SVQNLYRVNQTED
-346 EVYLTAGQIIYIPV
+346 IYLTTGQIIYIPV
-360 PRVKT
+360 SRAKA

>member
-47 IEELEYEVIVR
+47 IEELDHEVIVR

-66 YIARQDDSAFS
+66 YVARQDDSAYS

-112 NRVKQVEEL
+112 NRVKVIEEL

-143 VSISGL
+143 ISITGL
-149 CEGERIHNEVQE
+149 CDEERIEDEEEEEETAYAELEVDSAQE
-161 EEVEREPEI
+161 EEI
-170 TVMNEEEVERAPEIA
+170 
-185 VVNEEEVEREPEIT
+185 
-199 VVNEDKT
+199 D
-206 QVEVE
+206 
-211 EVTVHTESDGWE
+211 
-223 DYAFEPFQLEAR
+223 
-235 KEQELE
+235 
-241 EEVEDLKEH
+241 
-250 EEEEREEAKETTPQF
+250 
-265 ELFGRKNFKKEKEKE
+265 
-280 LQEEVE
+280 
-286 AAYSQRDENALYLT
+286 QRRT
-300 KLFTK
+300 
-305 EPEEEFT
+305 
-312 KLRMYFVQEGDTIE
+312 
-326 SVAERYET
+326 
-334 SVQHLHRLNQTD
+334 
-346 EVYLTAGQIIYIPV
+346 
-360 PRVKT
+360 
-365 K
+365 

>member
-8 GKEVATDHSLR
+8 GKEVTTDHSLR

-47 IEELEYEVIVR
+47 IEELDHEVIVR

-66 YIARQDDSAFS
+66 YVVRQDDSAYS
-77 LRDLSPAKSIDYVET
+77 LRELSPAKAIDYVET

-112 NRVKQVEEL
+112 NRVKVIEEL

-143 VSISGL
+143 ISITGL
-149 CEGERIHNEVQE
+149 CDEERIEDE
-161 EEVEREPEI
+161 EEETVYAELEDEPA
-170 TVMNEEEVERAPEIA
+170 EEDENRPA
-185 VVNEEEVEREPEIT
+185 T
-199 VVNEDKT
+199 H
-206 QVEVE
+206 VE
-211 EVTVHTESDGWE
+211 EPVYKESDEWE
-223 DYAFEPFQLEAR
+223 DYAFEPFQLEER
-235 KEQELE
+235 KEQKLE
-241 EEVEDLKEH
+241 EEEIEEH
-250 EEEEREEAKETTPQF
+250 EFVEREEEKEATPQF
-265 ELFGRKNFKKEKEKE
+265 ELFGRKDFKKEKAKK
-280 LQEEVE
+280 QEEQE
-286 AAYSQRDENALYLT
+286 EEAYSQRDENALYLT
-300 KLFTK
+300 KIFTK

-334 SVQHLHRLNQTD
+334 SVQNLYRVNQSED
-346 EVYLTAGQIIYIPV
+346 IYLTTGQIIYIPV
-360 PRVKT
+360 SKA
-365 K
+365 KAK